1 MGQALAGVGKDF
13 NQKLVVGCQAVKK
26 EAVLAAMRKYILPL
40 FTASSSVAIAVSPS
54 GKATATAETLAQ
66 FGFDVEVLE
75 DGELP
80 EGPKRRWVSENQNTQ
95 TGSSLQRYFP
105 PVLDLESWTELARE
119 KVRAAKARAV
129 VGFRAMSPS
138 RSTLNRT

>member
-26 EAVLAAMRKYILPL
+26 EAVLAVMRKYILPL

-66 FGFDVEVLE
+66 LGFDVEVLE

-80 EGPKRRWVSENQNTQ
+80 EGSKRRWVPENQNTQ
-95 TGSSLQRYFP
+95 TGSSFHS

-119 KVRAAKARAV
+119 KVRAAKARAM